1 MGNYKDMYAY
11 VARLEE
17 KNKPYLIVKYSLSM
31 SDLDMANNKYEVV
44 SIVGRRL
51 RYASLERREAL
62 DIIERWE
69 LPMLHSLDSRNKI
82 WGKQEFKEL
91 FHKLNMEVN

>member
-11 VARLEE
+11 VERLE
-17 KNKPYLIVKYSLSM
+17 KTKQPYLIIKYSLSM

-62 DIIERWE
+62 DILERWN
-69 LPMLHSLDSRNKI
+69 LPLLHNLDSRNKI

-91 FHKLNMEVN
+91 FHKLNIEIV